1 MSDPTSPGP
10 PAPLSPRAQL
20 LRLIHGYALSQSIY
34 IAAQLGIADILSVGA
49 QSSADLAARLHVA
62 PQTLHRVLRGL
73 VHAGVLREEED
84 GRFALT
90 AVGEYLGSHT
100 GGSLRGLAIIH
111 GEVFYP
117 AWGALLPSL
126 HTGEIAFPHALG
138 VDFFTY
144 LTQHPRIDE
153 IFNEFITQTATQIAG
168 ALLPSYDFSAAHRV
182 VDLGGAFGTLLGPIL
197 EANPHLTGVLFDTA
211 PVLAGTELFFEA
223 AGLGDR
229 TSSVAGD
236 FFELV
241 PAGGDLYLL
250 SQILHDWDDDQCR
263 RILTNCRQ
271 AIVPE
276 GKLLIVERLLPERV
290 TGPNIAVQFDLN
302 MLVLNNGRERTER
315 EYAAMLD
322 ETGFRLTRTLP
333 LSPLPMYLL
342 EATVRG

>member
-1 MSDPTSPGP
+1 MSDPTNPPP
-10 PAPLSPRAQL
+10 PAMPPRAQL
-20 LRLIHGYALSQSIY
+20 LRLIHGYALSQCIY
-34 IAAQLGIADILSVGA
+34 VAAQLGIADALSIGP
-49 QSSADLAARLHVA
+49 QSSADLAARLEVA
-62 PQTLHRVLRGL
+62 PATLHRILRGL

-90 AVGEYLGSHT
+90 TVGEYLGSHT
-100 GGSLRGLAIIH
+100 TGSLRGLAIIH
-111 GEVFYP
+111 GAAFYP

-126 HTGEIAFPHALG
+126 QSGDIPFTRALG

-168 ALLPSYDFSAAHRV
+168 ALLPVYDFGSAHRV

-197 EANPHLTGVLFDTA
+197 QANPHLTGVLFDTA
-211 PVLAGTELFFEA
+211 AVLAGTEFFFEA

-229 TSSVAGD
+229 ASSVAGD
-236 FFELV
+236 FFEAV
-241 PAGGDLYLL
+241 PAGGDLYLI
-250 SQILHDWDDDQCR
+250 SQILHDWDDEHCR
-263 RILTNCRQ
+263 HILTNCRA
-271 AIVPE
+271 AIVPH
-276 GKLLIVERLLPERV
+276 GKLLIIERLLPERV

-315 EYAAMLD
+315 EYGDLLAG
-322 ETGFRLTRTLP
+322 TGFQLTRTMP

-342 EATVRG
+342 EATTAE